1 MFHCY
6 FCVELGKGVASTVG
20 HSLLLLHHYL
30 LSWTDVS
37 NKLCI
42 KLVNEGH
49 LMQHFFEIKELSNSL
64 AEDKVRMYVCMHVC
78 MYVCVHEYTYVCT
91 VCTYVCMHQC

>member
-1 MFHCY
+1 M
-6 FCVELGKGVASTVG
+6 ASTVG

-64 AEDKVRMYVCMHVC
+64 DEDKVYVYAYLCI
-78 MYVCVHEYTYVCT
+78 
-91 VCTYVCMHQC
+91 